1 MENTWIL
8 PEVRAEIDAMLKDR
22 RQRAQ
27 AKRESELYDGELFP
41 RYALIDAALWGDDI
55 DALLPLAVR
64 RSLFGGATGNQL
76 RTVAPHLVDVGAD
89 DELAEQLKSGRDIE
103 RRVTWLHSELSIN
116 DLRNHLRRFLRMK
129 TEAGAY
135 LYFRFYDPYVV
146 NVVFPNLTQEQLS
159 EFFDKIEYMVTEDV
173 RISERRIFHLSED
186 KELRIKCKATD
197 HVDDK

>member
-1 MENTWIL
+1 M
-8 PEVRAEIDAMLKDR
+8 
-22 RQRAQ
+22 
-27 AKRESELYDGELFP
+27 
-41 RYALIDAALWGDDI
+41 IDAALRGDDI